1 MNQWVAE
8 GLLEWPGH
16 VHDIKAW
23 VANTSVFVLPS
34 YYREGVPRSS
44 QEAMSLGKPVITT
57 DWTGCRE

>member
-1 MNQWVAE
+1 EEMNQWVAE

-44 QEAMSLGKPVITT
+44 QEAMSLG
-57 DWTGCRE
+57 